1 MTAQTYIE
9 QLTGEAAGE
18 ALSALC
24 VLGKTK
30 AGRDQINGLLGDRL
44 SLWAAARSDKLKVR
58 KNAYRLMGALEE
70 KRDLPVLREA
80 LLREETLFA
89 IPSLLLALGRLGDEG
104 TLRAYEPPV
113 SMSPETDGL
122 VAQIVLAREKA
133 LQSFESYGE
142 ETIARLDEP
151 RRILCYAPEG
161 LLDILMEEL
170 SELGFKPQAEAG
182 AAAVVYTD
190 RIDLVYRSNCMTEA
204 LLPLAQEVPLDAET
218 IARRV
223 GTLPGERYRIEL
235 RGYTRDRRKL
245 IAALAQ
251 ALPGQNN
258 PSAYDTELRVDC
270 HMDKADLYLK
280 LWNVADSRYPWRQRT
295 VSASIHP
302 ATAACLVRYAK
313 KFETR
318 ERPRVL
324 DPFCGCGSLLF
335 AREKLGPCRVLMG
348 VDKSGTAVESARV
361 NARAGKS
368 KAAFVTKDILR
379 FEGREGFDLILS
391 NLPFGNRVG
400 SHEDN
405 TRLYDRFVR
414 RLPDLLSPG
423 GTAVLYTMEYK
434 LLKACLD
441 RARGLTLRA
450 QKRTE
455 AGGLL
460 PWIFVVDRDGAR
472 C

>member
-1 MTAQTYIE
+1 MTAQPYVS
-9 QLTGEAAGE
+9 QLSGEAAGE

-30 AGRDQINGLLGDRL
+30 AGREEINALLGDRL
-44 SLWAAARSDKLKVR
+44 SLWAAARSEKPKIR
-58 KNAYRLMGALEE
+58 KNAYRLMGALEDE
-70 KRDLPVLREA
+70 RDLPVLRA
-80 LLREETLFA
+80 SLQKEETLFA
-89 IPSLLLALGRLGDEG
+89 IPSLLLALGKLGDEG
-104 TLRAYEPPV
+104 TLRAYGPPA
-113 SMSPETDGL
+113 SLSPETDGL
-122 VAQIVLAREKA
+122 VAQIVLARDKA
-133 LQSFESYGE
+133 LQGFETYGA
-142 ETIARLDEP
+142 ETITRLPAP
-151 RRILCYAPEG
+151 RKVLCYAPEG
-161 LLDILMEEL
+161 FLDMLMEEL
-170 SELGFKPQAEAG
+170 QALGFDPAAENG
-182 AAAVVYTD
+182 AAAVVTD
-190 RIDLVYRSNCMTEA
+190 RIDLVYQADCMAEA
-204 LLPLAQEVPLDAET
+204 LLPIARDVPLDAEG
-218 IARRV
+218 IAQRV
-223 GTLPGERYRIEL
+223 GMLPGDRYRIEL

-245 IAALAQ
+245 IAALAK

-270 HMDKADLYLK
+270 HMDRADLYLK

-423 GTAVLYTMEYK
+423 GVAVLYTMEYK

-441 RARGLTLRA
+441 RAR
-450 QKRTE
+450 
-455 AGGLL
+455 
-460 PWIFVVDRDGAR
+460 
-472 C
+472 

>member
-1 MTAQTYIE
+1 MTAQTYVS

-24 VLGKTK
+24 VLAKTK
-30 AGRDQINGLLGDRL
+30 AGREEINGLLGDRL
-44 SLWAAARSDKLKVR
+44 SLHERAASPVPKVR
-58 KNAYRLMGALEE
+58 KNAYRLMGALED
-70 KRDLPVLREA
+70 KRDLPVLRTA
-80 LLREETLFA
+80 LQREETLFA

-104 TLRAYEPPV
+104 TVRAYVPPV
-113 SMSPETDGL
+113 SQSPETDGL
-122 VAQIVLAREKA
+122 VGQIVLAQEKA
-133 LQSFESYGE
+133 LQSFETYGAE
-142 ETIARLDEP
+142 KIARLPSP
-151 RRILCYAPEG
+151 RRIRCYAPEG
-161 LLDILMEEL
+161 FLDILMEEL
-170 SELGFKPQAEAG
+170 TELGLAPRAEDG
-182 AAAVVYTD
+182 AAAVVTD
-190 RIDLVYRSNCMTEA
+190 RIDTVYKAACMTEA
-204 LLPLAQEVPLDAET
+204 LLPLAQDVPLDADE

-223 GTLPGERYRIEL
+223 GELPGDRYRIEL

-270 HMDKADLYLK
+270 HLDRADLYLK
-280 LWNVADSRYPWRQRT
+280 LWNVEDRRYPWRQRT

-302 ATAACLVRYAK
+302 ATASCLVRYAK
-313 KFETR
+313 RFEKR

-335 AREKLGPCRVLMG
+335 AREALGPCRVLVG
-348 VDKSGTAVESARV
+348 VDRSGSAVESARM

-368 KAAFVTKDILR
+368 KASFVTKDILR
-379 FEGREGFDLILS
+379 FEAREGFDLILS

-405 TRLYDRFVR
+405 GRLYDRFVR
-414 RLPDLLSPG
+414 RLPDLLAPG

-441 RARGLTLRA
+441 RTKGLTLRER
-450 QKRTE
+450 KRTE

-460 PWIFVVDRDGAR
+460 PWIFVVDKAE
-472 C
+472 

>member
-1 MTAQTYIE
+1 MTVQAYVS
-9 QLTGEAAGE
+9 QLNGEAAGE

-24 VLGKTK
+24 ALAKTK

-44 SLWAAARSDKLKVR
+44 ALYSAARSATPKIR
-58 KNAYRLMGALEE
+58 KNAYRLMGALGDTG
-70 KRDLPVLREA
+70 DLPVLRSS
-80 LLREETLFA
+80 LQTEETLFA
-89 IPSLLLALGRLGDEG
+89 IPSLLLALGRLGDER

-113 SMSPETDGL
+113 SVSPETDGL

-133 LQSFESYGE
+133 LQSFESYGLE
-142 ETIARLDEP
+142 QITRLSGP
-151 RRILCYAPEG
+151 RKVLCYAPEG
-161 LLDILMEEL
+161 FLDMLLEEL
-170 SELGFKPQAEAG
+170 SELGFDPRAEGG
-182 AAAVVYTD
+182 AAAVTTD
-190 RIDLVYRSNCMTEA
+190 RIDLVYRSNCMAEA
-204 LLPLAQEVPLDAET
+204 LLPVAQEVPLDADL

-223 GTLPGERYRIEL
+223 GELPGERYRIEL

-245 IAALAQ
+245 IAALAG

-280 LWNVADSRYPWRQRT
+280 LWNVADDRYPWRQRT

-302 ATAACLVRYAK
+302 ATAYCLARYAMT
-313 KFETR
+313 FEKR

-335 AREKLGPCRVLMG
+335 ARESLGPCRVLVG
-348 VDKSGTAVESARV
+348 VDKSGGAVESARV

-368 KAAFVTKDILR
+368 RASFVTKDILR

-434 LLKACLD
+434 LLKSCLS
-441 RARGLTLRA
+441 RARGLTLRE

-460 PWIFVVDRDGAR
+460 PWIFVVDRDEAR
-472 C
+472 

>member
-1 MTAQTYIE
+1 MTAQSYIE

-24 VLGKTK
+24 VLGRNK
-30 AGRDQINGLLGDRL
+30 AGREEINGLLGDRQ
-44 SLWAAARSDKLKVR
+44 SLYASAQAPTPKVR
-58 KNAYRLMGALEE
+58 KNAYRLMGALEDD
-70 KRDLPVLREA
+70 RDIPVLRAA
-80 LLREETLFA
+80 LKREETLFA
-89 IPSLLLALGRLGDEG
+89 VPSLLLALGRLGDEE

-113 SMSPETDGL
+113 SATPETDGL

-133 LQSFESYGE
+133 LQSFEVYGA
-142 ETIARLDEP
+142 ETIHRLSAP
-151 RRILCYAPEG
+151 QKVLCYAPQG
-161 LLDILMEEL
+161 FLDILMEEL
-170 SELGFKPQAEAG
+170 TELGFSPKAEKDG
-182 AAAVVYTD
+182 AAVFTD
-190 RIDLVYRSNCMTEA
+190 RIDLVYRARCMTEA
-204 LLPLAQEVPLDAET
+204 LLPIAFDVPLSADE

-223 GTLPGERYRIEL
+223 SIRPEERYRIEL

-245 IAALAQ
+245 ISALVQ
-251 ALPGQNN
+251 SLPGQNN

-270 HMDKADLYLK
+270 RLDQADLYLK
-280 LWNVADSRYPWRQRT
+280 LWNVADQRYPWRQRT

-302 ATAACLVRYAK
+302 ATASCLARYAM
-313 KFETR
+313 KFEKR

-335 AREKLGPCRVLMG
+335 AREELGSCRVLMG
-348 VDKSGTAVESARV
+348 VDKSGAAVESART
-361 NARAGKS
+361 NARSGKS

-379 FEGREGFDLILS
+379 FEAREGFDLILS

-400 SHEDN
+400 NHEDN

-414 RLPDLLSPG
+414 RLPELLSPG
-423 GTAVLYTMEYK
+423 GTAVLYTMEYT
-434 LLKACLD
+434 LLKNCLD
-441 RARGLTLRA
+441 RAKGLALRE

-460 PWIFVVDRDGAR
+460 PWIFVVDKAEQR
-472 C
+472 

>member
-1 MTAQTYIE
+1 MTAQTYIS
-9 QLTGEAAGE
+9 QLHGEAAGE

-30 AGRDQINGLLGDRL
+30 AGREEINGLLGDRL
-44 SLWAAARSDKLKVR
+44 VLREVAESPTPKVR
-58 KNAYRLMGALEE
+58 KNAYRLMGALEDG
-70 KRDLPVLREA
+70 RDLPVLREA
-80 LLREETLFA
+80 LRREETLFA
-89 IPSLLLALGRLGDEG
+89 VPSLLLALGRLRDEE
-104 TLRAYEPPV
+104 TLRAYTPPA
-113 SMSPETDGL
+113 SAGPETDGL
-122 VAQIVLAREKA
+122 VGQIVLARDKA
-133 LQSFESYGE
+133 LQSFETCG
-142 ETIARLDEP
+142 TARIARLDAP
-151 RRILCYAPEG
+151 HTVLCYPPEG
-161 LLDILMEEL
+161 FLDILMEEL
-170 SELGFKPQAEAG
+170 TELGLSPSVENG
-182 AAAVVYTD
+182 AAAVHTD
-190 RIDLVYRSNCMTEA
+190 RIDLVYRANCMAEA
-204 LLPLAQEVPLDAET
+204 LLPLAADVPLDAGE

-245 IAALAQ
+245 IAALAG

-270 HMDKADLYLK
+270 RLDRADLYLK
-280 LWNVADSRYPWRQRT
+280 LWNVQDDRYPWRQRT

-302 ATAACLVRYAK
+302 ATATCLARYAM
-313 KFETR
+313 KFEKR

-335 AREKLGPCRVLMG
+335 AREALGPCRVLVG
-348 VDKSGTAVESARV
+348 VDKSGAAVESARI

-368 KAAFVTKDILR
+368 RASFVTKDALR
-379 FEGREGFDLILS
+379 FEAREGFDLILS

-400 SHEDN
+400 NHEDN

-414 RLPDLLSPG
+414 RLSELLAPG
-423 GTAVLYTMEYK
+423 GVAVLYTMEHK
-434 LLKACLD
+434 LLKACLA
-441 RARGLTLRA
+441 RARGLTLRE

-460 PWIFVVDRDGAR
+460 PWIFVVDRDEAR
-472 C
+472 

>member
-1 MTAQTYIE
+1 MTAQLYVS
-9 QLTGEAAGE
+9 QLSGEAAGE

-30 AGRDQINGLLGDRL
+30 AGREEINALLGDRL
-44 SLWAAARSDKLKVR
+44 SLWAAARSEKPKVR
-58 KNAYRLMGALEE
+58 KNAYRLMGALEDG
-70 KRDLPVLREA
+70 RDLPVLRASLQKED
-80 LLREETLFA
+80 TLFA
-89 IPSLLLALGRLGDEG
+89 IPSLLLALGKLGDEG
-104 TLRAYEPPV
+104 TLRAYGPPA
-113 SMSPETDGL
+113 SLSPETDGL
-122 VAQIVLAREKA
+122 VAQIVLARDKA
-133 LQSFESYGE
+133 LQGFETYGT
-142 ETIARLDEP
+142 ETITRLPAP
-151 RRILCYAPEG
+151 RKVLCYAPEG
-161 LLDILMEEL
+161 FLDMLMEEL
-170 SELGFKPQAEAG
+170 QTLGFDPAAENG
-182 AAAVVYTD
+182 AAAVVTD
-190 RIDLVYRSNCMTEA
+190 RIDLVYQADCMAEA
-204 LLPLAQEVPLDAET
+204 LLPVARDVPLDADG
-218 IARRV
+218 IAQRV
-223 GTLPGERYRIEL
+223 GMLPGDRYRIEL
-235 RGYTRDRRKL
+235 RGYTWDRRKL
-245 IAALAQ
+245 IAALAR

-270 HMDKADLYLK
+270 HMDRADLYLK

>member
-1 MTAQTYIE
+1 MTAQLYVS
-9 QLTGEAAGE
+9 QLSGEAAGE

-30 AGRDQINGLLGDRL
+30 AGREEINALLGDRL
-44 SLWAAARSDKLKVR
+44 SLWAAARSEKPKVR
-58 KNAYRLMGALEE
+58 KNAYRLMGALEDG
-70 KRDLPVLREA
+70 RDLPVLRASLQKED
-80 LLREETLFA
+80 TLFA
-89 IPSLLLALGRLGDEG
+89 IPSLLLALGKLGDEG
-104 TLRAYEPPV
+104 TLRAYGPPA
-113 SMSPETDGL
+113 SLSPETDGL
-122 VAQIVLAREKA
+122 VAQIVLARDKA
-133 LQSFESYGE
+133 LQGFETYGA
-142 ETIARLDEP
+142 ETITRLPAP
-151 RRILCYAPEG
+151 RKVLCYAPEG
-161 LLDILMEEL
+161 FLDMLMEEL
-170 SELGFKPQAEAG
+170 QTLGFDPAAENG
-182 AAAVVYTD
+182 AAAVVTD
-190 RIDLVYRSNCMTEA
+190 RIDLVYQADCMAET
-204 LLPLAQEVPLDAET
+204 LLPVARDVPLDADG
-218 IARRV
+218 IAQRV
-223 GTLPGERYRIEL
+223 GMLPGDRYRIEL

-245 IAALAQ
+245 IAALAR

-270 HMDKADLYLK
+270 HMDRADLYLK

-379 FEGREGFDLILS
+379 FERREGFDLILS

>member
-1 MTAQTYIE
+1 MTAQPYVS

-24 VLGKTK
+24 ALAKTK
-30 AGRDQINGLLGDRL
+30 AGREEINGLLGDRL
-44 SLWAAARSDKLKVR
+44 ALHRAASSPTPKVR
-58 KNAYRLMGALEE
+58 KNAYRLMGALEDG
-70 KRDLPVLREA
+70 RDLPALRAA
-80 LLREETLFA
+80 LQTEETLFA
-89 IPSLLLALGRLGDEG
+89 IPSLLLALGRLRDEES
-104 TLRAYEPPV
+104 LRAYAPPASV
-113 SMSPETDGL
+113 GPETDGL
-122 VAQIVLAREKA
+122 VAQIVLAKDKA
-133 LQSFESYGE
+133 LQSFETYGSE
-142 ETIARLDEP
+142 QITRLSAP

-161 LLDILMEEL
+161 FLDMLTAEL
-170 SELGFKPQAEAG
+170 TELGLRPTAKAG
-182 AAAVVYTD
+182 AAAVTTD
-190 RIDLVYRSNCMTEA
+190 RIDLVYRANCMTEA
-204 LLPLAQEVPLDAET
+204 LLPLAQDVPLDAEE

-223 GTLPGERYRIEL
+223 GELPGVRYRIEL
-235 RGYTRDRRKL
+235 RGYTRDRRRL
-245 IAALAQ
+245 IAALAK

-270 HMDKADLYLK
+270 HMDRADLYLK
-280 LWNVADSRYPWRQRT
+280 LWNVRDDRYPWRQRT
-295 VSASIHP
+295 ISASIHP
-302 ATAACLVRYAK
+302 ATASCLARYAMQ
-313 KFETR
+313 FEKR

-335 AREKLGPCRVLMG
+335 ARETLGPCRVLVG
-348 VDKSGTAVESARV
+348 VDKSGSAVESARV
-361 NARAGKS
+361 NARTGKS
-368 KAAFVTKDILR
+368 RASFVTKDILR

-414 RLPDLLSPG
+414 RLPDLLVPG
-423 GTAVLYTMEYK
+423 GVAVLYTMEYK

-441 RARGLTLRA
+441 RSKGLALRE

-460 PWIFVVDRDGAR
+460 PWIFVVDRDEAR
-472 C
+472 

>member
-1 MTAQTYIE
+1 MTAQPYVS
-9 QLTGEAAGE
+9 QLSGEAAGE

-30 AGRDQINGLLGDRL
+30 AGREEINALLGDRL
-44 SLWAAARSDKLKVR
+44 SLWAAARSEKPKIR
-58 KNAYRLMGALEE
+58 KNAYRLMGALEDE
-70 KRDLPVLREA
+70 RDLPVLRA
-80 LLREETLFA
+80 SLQKEETLFA
-89 IPSLLLALGRLGDEG
+89 IPSLLLALGKLGDER
-104 TLRAYEPPV
+104 TLRAYGPPA
-113 SMSPETDGL
+113 SLSPETDGL
-122 VAQIVLAREKA
+122 VAQIVLARDKA
-133 LQSFESYGE
+133 LQGFETYGA
-142 ETIARLDEP
+142 ETITRLPAP
-151 RRILCYAPEG
+151 RKVLCYAPEG
-161 LLDILMEEL
+161 FLDMLMEEL
-170 SELGFKPQAEAG
+170 QALGFDPAAENG
-182 AAAVVYTD
+182 AAAVVTD
-190 RIDLVYRSNCMTEA
+190 RIDLVYQADCMAEA
-204 LLPLAQEVPLDAET
+204 LLPIAWDVPLDAEG
-218 IARRV
+218 IAQRV
-223 GTLPGERYRIEL
+223 GMLPGDRYRIEL

-245 IAALAQ
+245 IAALAK

-270 HMDKADLYLK
+270 HMDRADLYLK

-414 RLPDLLSPG
+414 RLPDLLAPG
-423 GTAVLYTMEYK
+423 GVAVLYTMEYK
-434 LLKACLD
+434 LLKTCLD
-441 RARGLTLRA
+441 RTRGLVLRER
-450 QKRTE
+450 KRTE

-460 PWIFVVDRDGAR
+460 PWIFVVDRDDAR

>member
-1 MTAQTYIE
+1 MTAQLYVS
-9 QLTGEAAGE
+9 QLSGEAAGE

-30 AGRDQINGLLGDRL
+30 AGREEINALLGDRL
-44 SLWAAARSDKLKVR
+44 SLWAAARSEKPKVR
-58 KNAYRLMGALEE
+58 KNAYRLMGALEDG
-70 KRDLPVLREA
+70 RDLPVLRASLQKED
-80 LLREETLFA
+80 TLFA
-89 IPSLLLALGRLGDEG
+89 IPSLLLALGKLGDEG
-104 TLRAYEPPV
+104 TLRAYGPPA
-113 SMSPETDGL
+113 SLSPETDGL
-122 VAQIVLAREKA
+122 VAQIVLARDKA
-133 LQSFESYGE
+133 LQGFETYGA
-142 ETIARLDEP
+142 ETITRLPAP
-151 RRILCYAPEG
+151 RKVLCYAPEG
-161 LLDILMEEL
+161 FLDMLMEEL
-170 SELGFKPQAEAG
+170 QTLGFDPAAENG
-182 AAAVVYTD
+182 AAAVVTN
-190 RIDLVYRSNCMTEA
+190 RIDLVYQADCMAEA
-204 LLPLAQEVPLDAET
+204 LLPVARDVPLDADG
-218 IARRV
+218 IAQRV
-223 GTLPGERYRIEL
+223 GMLPGDRYRIEL

-245 IAALAQ
+245 IAALAR

-270 HMDKADLYLK
+270 HMDRADLYLK

>member
-1 MTAQTYIE
+1 MTAQPYVS
-9 QLTGEAAGE
+9 QLSGEAAGE

-30 AGRDQINGLLGDRL
+30 AGREEINALLGDRL
-44 SLWAAARSDKLKVR
+44 SLWAAARSEKPKIR
-58 KNAYRLMGALEE
+58 KNAYRLMGALEDE
-70 KRDLPVLREA
+70 RDLPVLRA
-80 LLREETLFA
+80 SLQKEETLFA
-89 IPSLLLALGRLGDEG
+89 IPSLLLALGKLGDEG
-104 TLRAYEPPV
+104 TLRAYGPPA
-113 SMSPETDGL
+113 SLSPETDGL
-122 VAQIVLAREKA
+122 VAQIVLARDKA
-133 LQSFESYGE
+133 LQGFETYGA
-142 ETIARLDEP
+142 ETITRLPAP
-151 RRILCYAPEG
+151 RKVLCYAPEG
-161 LLDILMEEL
+161 FLDMLMEEL
-170 SELGFKPQAEAG
+170 QALGFDPAAENG
-182 AAAVVYTD
+182 AAAVVTD
-190 RIDLVYRSNCMTEA
+190 RIDLVYQADCMAEA
-204 LLPLAQEVPLDAET
+204 LLPIARDVPLDAEG
-218 IARRV
+218 IAQRV
-223 GTLPGERYRIEL
+223 GMLPGDRYRIEL

-245 IAALAQ
+245 IAALAK

-270 HMDKADLYLK
+270 HMDRADLYLK

-423 GTAVLYTMEYK
+423 GVAVLYTMEYK

-460 PWIFVVDRDGAR
+460 PRIFVVDRDDAR

>member
-1 MTAQTYIE
+1 MTAQLYVS
-9 QLTGEAAGE
+9 QLSGEAAGE

-30 AGRDQINGLLGDRL
+30 AGREEINALLGDRL
-44 SLWAAARSDKLKVR
+44 SLWAAARSEKPKVR
-58 KNAYRLMGALEE
+58 KNAYRLMGALEDG
-70 KRDLPVLREA
+70 RDLPVLRASLQKED
-80 LLREETLFA
+80 TLFA
-89 IPSLLLALGRLGDEG
+89 IPSLLLALGKLGDEG
-104 TLRAYEPPV
+104 TLRAYGPPA
-113 SMSPETDGL
+113 SLSPETDGL
-122 VAQIVLAREKA
+122 VAQIVLARDKA
-133 LQSFESYGE
+133 LQGFETYGA
-142 ETIARLDEP
+142 ETITRLPAP
-151 RRILCYAPEG
+151 RKVLCYAPEG
-161 LLDILMEEL
+161 FLDMLMEEL
-170 SELGFKPQAEAG
+170 QTLGFDPAAENG
-182 AAAVVYTD
+182 AAAVVTD
-190 RIDLVYRSNCMTEA
+190 RIDLVYQADCMAEA
-204 LLPLAQEVPLDAET
+204 LLPVARDVPLDADG
-218 IARRV
+218 IAQRV
-223 GTLPGERYRIEL
+223 GMLPGDRYRIEL

-245 IAALAQ
+245 IAALAR

-270 HMDKADLYLK
+270 HMDRADLYLK

-379 FEGREGFDLILS
+379 FERREGFDLILS

>member
-1 MTAQTYIE
+1 MTVRSYIE
-9 QLTGEAAGE
+9 QLRGEAAGE

-24 VLGKTK
+24 ALGKTK
-30 AGRDQINGLLGDRL
+30 AGREEINGLLGDRL
-44 SLWAAARSDKLKVR
+44 SLREAASSPTPKVR
-58 KNAYRLMGALEE
+58 KNAYRLMGALEDR
-70 KRDLPVLREA
+70 RDLPALREA
-80 LLREETLFA
+80 LQREETLFA
-89 IPSLLLALGRLGDEG
+89 VPSLLLALGRLGDEE
-104 TLRAYEPPV
+104 TLRAYEPPA
-113 SMSPETDGL
+113 SGSPETDGL

-133 LQSFESYGE
+133 LQSFETYGSE
-142 ETIARLDEP
+142 QITRLSVP

-161 LLDILMEEL
+161 FLDMLTAEL
-170 SELGFKPQAEAG
+170 TELGLRPTAEAG
-182 AAAVVYTD
+182 AAAVTTD
-190 RIDLVYRSNCMTEA
+190 RIDLIYQANCMTEA
-204 LLPLAQEVPLDAET
+204 LLPLSQDVPLDAEE

-223 GTLPGERYRIEL
+223 GELPGDRYRIEL

-245 IAALAQ
+245 ITALAG

-270 HMDKADLYLK
+270 HMDRADLYLK
-280 LWNVADSRYPWRQRT
+280 LWNVRDDRYPWRQRT

-302 ATAACLVRYAK
+302 ATASCLARYAMQYEK
-313 KFETR
+313 R

-335 AREKLGPCRVLMG
+335 AREALGPCRVLVG
-348 VDKSGTAVESARV
+348 VDKSGAAVESARV

-368 KAAFVTKDILR
+368 KASFVTKDILR

-460 PWIFVVDRDGAR
+460 PWIFVVDRDDVR

>member
-1 MTAQTYIE
+1 MTAQLYVS
-9 QLTGEAAGE
+9 QLSGEAAGE

-30 AGRDQINGLLGDRL
+30 AGREEINALLGDRL
-44 SLWAAARSDKLKVR
+44 SLWAAARSEKPKVR
-58 KNAYRLMGALEE
+58 KNAYRLMGALEDG
-70 KRDLPVLREA
+70 RDLPVLRASLQKED
-80 LLREETLFA
+80 TLFA
-89 IPSLLLALGRLGDEG
+89 IPSLLLALGKLGDEG
-104 TLRAYEPPV
+104 TLRAYGPPA
-113 SMSPETDGL
+113 SLSPETDGL
-122 VAQIVLAREKA
+122 VAQIVLARDKA
-133 LQSFESYGE
+133 LQGFETYGA
-142 ETIARLDEP
+142 ETITRLPAP
-151 RRILCYAPEG
+151 RKVLCYAPEG
-161 LLDILMEEL
+161 FLDMLMEEL
-170 SELGFKPQAEAG
+170 QTLGFDPAAENG
-182 AAAVVYTD
+182 AAAVVTD
-190 RIDLVYRSNCMTEA
+190 RIDLVYQADCMAEA
-204 LLPLAQEVPLDAET
+204 LLPVARDVPLDADG
-218 IARRV
+218 IAQRV
-223 GTLPGERYRIEL
+223 GMLPGNRYRIEL

-245 IAALAQ
+245 IAALAR

-270 HMDKADLYLK
+270 HMDRADLYLK

>member
-1 MTAQTYIE
+1 MTAQPYVS
-9 QLTGEAAGE
+9 QLSGEAAGE

-24 VLGKTK
+24 VLGRTK
-30 AGRDQINGLLGDRL
+30 AGREEINALLGDRL
-44 SLWAAARSDKLKVR
+44 SLWAAARSEKPKIR
-58 KNAYRLMGALEE
+58 KNAYRLMGALEDE
-70 KRDLPVLREA
+70 RDLPVLRA
-80 LLREETLFA
+80 SLQKEETLFA
-89 IPSLLLALGRLGDEG
+89 IPSLLLALGKLGDEG
-104 TLRAYEPPV
+104 TLRAYGPPA
-113 SMSPETDGL
+113 SLSPETDGL
-122 VAQIVLAREKA
+122 VAQIVLARDKA
-133 LQSFESYGE
+133 LQGFETYGA
-142 ETIARLDEP
+142 ETITRLPAP
-151 RRILCYAPEG
+151 RKVLCYAPEG
-161 LLDILMEEL
+161 FLDMLMEEL
-170 SELGFKPQAEAG
+170 QALGFDPAAENG
-182 AAAVVYTD
+182 AAAVVTD
-190 RIDLVYRSNCMTEA
+190 RIDLVYQADCMAEA
-204 LLPLAQEVPLDAET
+204 LLPIARDVPLDAEG
-218 IARRV
+218 IAQRV
-223 GTLPGERYRIEL
+223 GMLPGDRYRIEL

-245 IAALAQ
+245 IAALAK

-270 HMDKADLYLK
+270 HMDRADLYLK

-368 KAAFVTKDILR
+368 KAAFVTKDALS
-379 FEGREGFDLILS
+379 FEAREGFDLILS

-400 SHEDN
+400 NHEDN
-405 TRLYDRFVR
+405 TRLYERFVK
-414 RLPDLLSPG
+414 RLPELLAPG

-434 LLKACLD
+434 LLKTCLD
-441 RARGLTLRA
+441 RTRGLTLRER
-450 QKRTE
+450 KRTE

-460 PWIFVVDRDGAR
+460 PWIFVVDRDETR
-472 C
+472 

>member
-1 MTAQTYIE
+1 MTVQAYVS
-9 QLTGEAAGE
+9 QLNGEAAGE

-24 VLGKTK
+24 ALAKTK

-44 SLWAAARSDKLKVR
+44 ALYSAARSATPKIR
-58 KNAYRLMGALEE
+58 KNAYRLMGALGDTG
-70 KRDLPVLREA
+70 DLPVLRSS
-80 LLREETLFA
+80 LQTEETLFA
-89 IPSLLLALGRLGDEG
+89 IPSLLLALGRLGDER

-113 SMSPETDGL
+113 SVSPETDGL

-133 LQSFESYGE
+133 LQSFESYGLE
-142 ETIARLDEP
+142 KITRLSGP
-151 RRILCYAPEG
+151 RKVLCYAPEG
-161 LLDILMEEL
+161 FLDMLLEEL
-170 SELGFKPQAEAG
+170 SELGFDPRAEGG
-182 AAAVVYTD
+182 AAAVTTD
-190 RIDLVYRSNCMTEA
+190 RIDLVYRSNCMAEA
-204 LLPLAQEVPLDAET
+204 LLPVAQEVPLDADL

-223 GTLPGERYRIEL
+223 GELPGERYRIEL

-245 IAALAQ
+245 IAALAG

-280 LWNVADSRYPWRQRT
+280 LWNVADDRYPWRQRT

-302 ATAACLVRYAK
+302 ATAYCLARYAMT
-313 KFETR
+313 FEKR

-335 AREKLGPCRVLMG
+335 ARESLGPCRVLVG
-348 VDKSGTAVESARV
+348 VDKSGGAVESARV

-368 KAAFVTKDILR
+368 RASFVTKDILR

-441 RARGLTLRA
+441 RSKGLALRA

-460 PWIFVVDRDGAR
+460 PWIFVVDRDEAR
-472 C
+472 

>member
-1 MTAQTYIE
+1 MTAQLYVS
-9 QLTGEAAGE
+9 QLSGEAAGE

-24 VLGKTK
+24 VLGKTR
-30 AGRDQINGLLGDRL
+30 AGREEINGLLGDRL
-44 SLWAAARSDKLKVR
+44 PLHSAAQSPTPKVR
-58 KNAYRLMGALEE
+58 KNAYRLMGALEDE
-70 KRDLPVLREA
+70 RDLPVLRTA
-80 LLREETLFA
+80 LQKEETLFA
-89 IPSLLLALGRLGDEG
+89 IPSLILALGRLGDEA
-104 TLRAYEPPV
+104 TLRAYEPPA
-113 SMSPETDGL
+113 SPSPETDGL
-122 VAQIVLAREKA
+122 VAQIVLARDKA
-133 LQSFESYGE
+133 LQSFETYGAE
-142 ETIARLDEP
+142 QITRLPAP
-151 RRILCYAPEG
+151 RKVLCYAPEG
-161 LLDILMEEL
+161 FLDVLMEEPT
-170 SELGFKPQAEAG
+170 ELGFSPKPEHR
-182 AAAVVYTD
+182 AAAVITD
-190 RIDLVYRSNCMTEA
+190 RIGQVYKANCMAEA
-204 LLPLAQEVPLDAET
+204 LLPIAFDVPLDAQT
-218 IARRV
+218 IAQQV
-223 GTLPGERYRIEL
+223 GPMPAERYRIEL

-245 IAALAQ
+245 IAALAR

-270 HMDKADLYLK
+270 HMDRADLYLK

-414 RLPDLLSPG
+414 RLPDLLAPG

-434 LLKACLD
+434 LLKTCLD
-441 RARGLTLRA
+441 RTGGLVLRER
-450 QKRTE
+450 KRTE

-460 PWIFVVDRDGAR
+460 PWIFVVDRDDVR

>member
-1 MTAQTYIE
+1 MTAQPYVS

-24 VLGKTK
+24 ALAKTK
-30 AGRDQINGLLGDRL
+30 AGREEINGLLGDRL
-44 SLWAAARSDKLKVR
+44 ALHRAASSPTPKVR
-58 KNAYRLMGALEE
+58 KNAYRLMGALEDG
-70 KRDLPVLREA
+70 RDLPVLRAA
-80 LLREETLFA
+80 LQTEETLFA
-89 IPSLLLALGRLGDEG
+89 IPSLLLALGRLRDEES
-104 TLRAYEPPV
+104 LRAYAPPASV
-113 SMSPETDGL
+113 GPETDGL
-122 VAQIVLAREKA
+122 VAQIVLAKEKA
-133 LQSFESYGE
+133 LQSFETYGSE
-142 ETIARLDEP
+142 QITRLSAP

-161 LLDILMEEL
+161 FLDMLTAEL
-170 SELGFKPQAEAG
+170 
-182 AAAVVYTD
+182 VV
-190 RIDLVYRSNCMTEA
+190 VYRSNCMTEA
-204 LLPLAQEVPLDAET
+204 LLPLSQDVPLDAEE

-223 GTLPGERYRIEL
+223 GELPGDRYRIEL
-235 RGYTRDRRKL
+235 RGYTRDRRRL
-245 IAALAQ
+245 IAALAK

-270 HMDKADLYLK
+270 HMDRADLYLK
-280 LWNVADSRYPWRQRT
+280 LWNVRDDRYPWRQRT

-302 ATAACLVRYAK
+302 ATASCLARYAMQYEK
-313 KFETR
+313 R

-335 AREKLGPCRVLMG
+335 ARETLGPCRVLVG
-348 VDKSGTAVESARV
+348 VDKSGSAVESARV

-368 KAAFVTKDILR
+368 RASFVTKDILR

-414 RLPDLLSPG
+414 RLPELLAPG
-423 GTAVLYTMEYK
+423 GVAVLYTMEYK

-441 RARGLTLRA
+441 RSRGLALRE

-460 PWIFVVDRDGAR
+460 PWIFVVDRDEAR
-472 C
+472 

>member
-1 MTAQTYIE
+1 MTARDYVSK
-9 QLTGEAAGE
+9 LTGEAAGE

-24 VLGKTK
+24 VLAKTK
-30 AGRDQINGLLGDRL
+30 AGREEINDLLGDRL
-44 SLWAAARSDKLKVR
+44 SLQTAARSPVPKVR
-58 KNAYRLMGALEE
+58 KNAYRLMGALEDG
-70 KRDLPVLREA
+70 RDVPVLRAA
-80 LLREETLFA
+80 LEKEETLFA
-89 IPSLLLALGRLGDEG
+89 IPSLLLALGRLRDEG
-104 TLRAYEPPV
+104 TLRAYA
-113 SMSPETDGL
+113 SPASSGSETDGL
-122 VAQIVLAREKA
+122 VAQIVLAKEKA
-133 LQSFESYGE
+133 LQGFETHGAE
-142 ETIARLDEP
+142 KVVRLDAP
-151 RRILCYAPEG
+151 RKIFCYAPEG
-161 LLDILMEEL
+161 FLDILMEEL
-170 SELGFKPQAEAG
+170 LELGLSPTAENG
-182 AAAVVYTD
+182 AASLVTD
-190 RIDLVYRSNCMTEA
+190 RIDLVYGANCMAEA
-204 LLPLAQEVPLDAET
+204 LLPLASDVPLDADE

-223 GTLPGERYRIEL
+223 GKLPGDRYRIEL

-245 IAALAQ
+245 IAALAS

-270 HMDKADLYLK
+270 RLDRADLYLK
-280 LWNVADSRYPWRQRT
+280 LWNVRDERYPWRQRT

-302 ATAACLVRYAK
+302 ATAYCLARYAM
-313 KFETR
+313 KFEKR
-318 ERPRVL
+318 ERPRML

-335 AREKLGPCRVLMG
+335 ARESLGSCRVLMG

-414 RLPDLLSPG
+414 RLPDLLAPG
-423 GTAVLYTMEYK
+423 GVAVLYTMEYK

-441 RARGLTLRA
+441 RVKGLTLRE

-460 PWIFVVDRDGAR
+460 PWIFVVDRDDAR

>member
-1 MTAQTYIE
+1 MTAQLYVS
-9 QLTGEAAGE
+9 QLSGEAAGE

-30 AGRDQINGLLGDRL
+30 AGREEINALLGDRL
-44 SLWAAARSDKLKVR
+44 SLWAAARSEKPKVR
-58 KNAYRLMGALEE
+58 KNAYRLMGALEDG
-70 KRDLPVLREA
+70 RDLPVLRASLQKED
-80 LLREETLFA
+80 TLFA
-89 IPSLLLALGRLGDEG
+89 IPSLLLALGKLGDEG
-104 TLRAYEPPV
+104 TLRAYGPPA
-113 SMSPETDGL
+113 SLSPETDGL
-122 VAQIVLAREKA
+122 VAQIVLARDKA
-133 LQSFESYGE
+133 LQGFETYGA
-142 ETIARLDEP
+142 ETVTRLPAP
-151 RRILCYAPEG
+151 RKVLCYAPEG
-161 LLDILMEEL
+161 FLDMLMEEL
-170 SELGFKPQAEAG
+170 QTLGFDPAAENG
-182 AAAVVYTD
+182 AAAVVTD
-190 RIDLVYRSNCMTEA
+190 RIDLVYQADCMAET
-204 LLPLAQEVPLDAET
+204 LLPVARDVPLDADG
-218 IARRV
+218 IAQRV
-223 GTLPGERYRIEL
+223 GMLPGDRYRIEL

-245 IAALAQ
+245 IAALAR

-270 HMDKADLYLK
+270 HMDRADLYLK